1 MQRRELFSFLSS
13 SIKGE
18 EKKQE
23 QITIRPPY
31 YKDISLFHNECNK
44 CEAKCA
50 TVCEEEIIKIAE
62 DKTPYLDFSTGGCT
76 FCDECALVCEY
87 GVLHVEDMTN
97 IQAQIVI
104 NKSKCMSW
112 EGVMCFSCKDPC
124 LEDAIDFKAMF
135 MPTINQEKCNGCG
148 FCIGRCP
155 SYAIDI
161 TKMKIKEEEKEDE

>member
-18 EKKQE
+18 EKKTE
-23 QITIRPPY
+23 PIILRPPY
-31 YKDISLFHNECNK
+31 YSDISLFHNECSK

-50 TVCEEEIIKIAE
+50 TVCEEEIIKITQ
-62 DKTPYLDFSTGGCT
+62 DKTPYLDLSKGGCT
-76 FCDECALVCEY
+76 FCDECALACEMN
-87 GVLHVEDMTN
+87 VLQVENVKN
-97 IQAQIVI
+97 IEADIII
-104 NKSKCMSW
+104 NQSKCMSW

-124 LEDAIDFKAMF
+124 FEDAIEFKAMF
-135 MPTINQEKCNGCG
+135 MPTINQDKCTGCG

-161 TKMKIKEEEKEDE
+161 TETKKEPENDE